1 MGKISNCPV
10 IFNIHYTP
18 YKPKKGLPKW
28 SVIKHAKERAFYD
41 LTGEYNI
48 YKYMT
53 TEHKITGD
61 GSTGY
66 TMLEYL
72 QKCTGVFNK
81 NGMISKEEVK
91 VMKERLRNN
100 KGNIWHGFISFDE
113 ENSHKIDHPDKCI
126 ELIKRNFGQF
136 FKDAQMDEENIDL
149 MCSLHLDTEHHL
161 HIHFCFWE
169 KEPKIKNQRAAGYK
183 YRAKGKIQMPVI
195 EKMVERLTFFTITDE
210 KLRFAMNE
218 TISKLKDRDTYRTL
232 LYEDL
237 FKHDILR
244 LAKEIPDNKYY
255 GHKEM
260 QPYRE
265 RIDKIVSRLIYKDKE
280 MTKYDETFRKILSES
295 KTEMQRYM
303 GEYYKTRLKKE
314 QSKEYEPS
322 IELKEIHCIE
332 TLEYDYK
339 RRLGNILIHKLHAIK
354 QADFKRDKNKTY
366 FLNDKRL
373 KAKMDVSRR
382 KIKGLL
388 GNLLLTFA
396 RMIEPE
402 ISPRYNRLKEIEEE
416 MIEEKAREN
425 REAYLEE
432 ITKAERQKYNRYN
445 YGKGD

>member
-1 MGKISNCPV
+1 MPLRSYIINTYGHLLPGFQFMFMELFKEMYRRMELFPTPKGNSYIKANEELKKIV
-10 IFNIHYTP
+10 
-18 YKPKKGLPKW
+18 KRLKKK
-28 SVIKHAKERAFYD
+28 
-41 LTGEYNI
+41 
-48 YKYMT
+48 T
-53 TEHKITGD
+53 TEEEFIE
-61 GSTGY
+61 SRVIPI
-66 TMLEYL
+66 LE
-72 QKCTGVFNK
+72 
-81 NGMISKEEVK
+81 
-91 VMKERLRNN
+91 
-100 KGNIWHGFISFDE
+100 
-113 ENSHKIDHPDKCI
+113 
-126 ELIKRNFGQF
+126 
-136 FKDAQMDEENIDL
+136 
-149 MCSLHLDTEHHL
+149 
-161 HIHFCFWE
+161 
-169 KEPKIKNQRAAGYK
+169 
-183 YRAKGKIQMPVI
+183 
-195 EKMVERLTFFTITDE
+195 
-210 KLRFAMNE
+210 
-218 TISKLKDRDTYRTL
+218 
-232 LYEDL
+232 
-237 FKHDILR
+237 KHDILR
-244 LAKEIPDNKYY
+244 LAKEIPDNKFY

-280 MTKYDETFRKILSES
+280 MTKYDETFRKIVSES
-295 KTEMQRYM
+295 RTEMQRYM

-402 ISPRYNRLKEIEEE
+402 IPPRYNRLKEIEEE

-432 ITKAERQKYNRYN
+432 IAKAERQKYNRYN

>member
-1 MGKISNCPV
+1 
-10 IFNIHYTP
+10 
-18 YKPKKGLPKW
+18 
-28 SVIKHAKERAFYD
+28 
-41 LTGEYNI
+41 
-48 YKYMT
+48 MT

-91 VMKERLRNN
+91 AMKERLRNN

-218 TISKLKDRDTYRTL
+218 TISKLKDRDTYRKL

-244 LAKEIPDNKYY
+244 LAKEIPENKYY

-303 GEYYKTRLKKE
+303 GEYYKERLKKE
-314 QSKEYEPS
+314 QYKEYEPRD
-322 IELKEIHCIE
+322 LKEIHCIE
-332 TLEYDYK
+332 TL
-339 RRLGNILIHKLHAIK
+339 
-354 QADFKRDKNKTY
+354 
-366 FLNDKRL
+366 
-373 KAKMDVSRR
+373 
-382 KIKGLL
+382 
-388 GNLLLTFA
+388 
-396 RMIEPE
+396 
-402 ISPRYNRLKEIEEE
+402 
-416 MIEEKAREN
+416 
-425 REAYLEE
+425 
-432 ITKAERQKYNRYN
+432 
-445 YGKGD
+445 